1 MLRSEL
7 LREVV
12 ALECGSLLPLS
23 FSGSLLPGAARAS
36 SSRKSGSK
44 LPHSKA
50 LLTPED
56 TEALLIGRGIE
67 ICQHILR
74 EDFLFLIDSLPFGFF
89 LPWRWA

>member
-50 LLTPED
+50 LLTTED
-56 TEALLIGRGIE
+56 TEAILRGRGIE
-67 ICQHILR
+67 VCQHILR
-74 EDFLFLIDSLPFGFF
+74 EGSLFLIDFLPFGFS